1 MGDMGMTV
9 EELAR
14 AFEVSVEEINES
26 LLGCTVSISSRGEEL
41 VFFSDIELLREKFDM
56 VGIFI

>member
-1 MGDMGMTV
+1 MTV